1 VSGTGAAGRAAAAR
15 LEKTVDGSAI
25 RHNVEVLRKAG
36 GGRRIMAVVKGDAY
50 GLGARAISRVLLAAG
65 ADSLAVDTVAEGI
78 ELRECG
84 VAGPV
89 IVMDA
94 DVGENAAACVSHSLT
109 PTVASLAQIRRHAAA
124 ARGHRTAVWLRTNIG
139 FNRFG
144 PRDEEGFDAV
154 LAGLAAA
161 SSTLRAVGIF
171 AHLSSAAADS
181 AETAAQARL
190 FRNRTEKAR
199 QVFGA
204 SCHTSLAATHGLIHA
219 EALTGTDWIR
229 PGLGLYGLV
238 EPGSRHLPGWPQSG
252 LDDLRPAISVRARVL
267 DVVTA
272 LDGVGDGVGYDRMVR
287 LSPGTRLASVAI
299 GFARGLARAG
309 SRFTGMLH
317 GIRCPA
323 VGRPG
328 MDCTTFDVTAV
339 PMASPG
345 DWMTF
350 IDEPSPGAY
359 HLVKSAAETA
369 AELGLSMYELL
380 ATFRMPV
387 RLTDSATAEPIAGHT
402 PEPTAEKW
410 STRA

>member
-1 VSGTGAAGRAAAAR
+1 MSWTGAASRAAAAR

-25 RHNVEVLRKAG
+25 RHNVGVLRKAG
-36 GGRRIMAVVKGDAY
+36 RGRRIMAVVKGDAY
-50 GLGARAISRVLLAAG
+50 GLGALAVSHVLLAAG
-65 ADSLAVDTVAEGI
+65 ADALAVDTVSEGI
-78 ELRECG
+78 ELREHG

-89 IVMDA
+89 IVMDT

-109 PTVASLAQIRRHAAA
+109 PTVASLAQIRRHTEA
-124 ARGHRTAVWLRTNIG
+124 ARGHRTDVWLRTNIG

-144 PRDEEGFDAV
+144 PREEEGFDAV
-154 LAGLAAA
+154 LAGLADA
-161 SSTLRAVGIF
+161 SGTLRAAGIF

-190 FRNRTEKAR
+190 FRNRAEKAR
-199 QVFGA
+199 QVFGT
-204 SCHTSLAATHGLIHA
+204 SCHASLAATHGLIHA
-219 EALTGTDWIR
+219 ETLTGTDWIR

-238 EPGSRHLPGWPQSG
+238 DPGSRDLPGWPRSG
-252 LDDLRPAISVRARVL
+252 LEDLRPAISVRARVL

-272 LDGVGDGVGYDRMVR
+272 LDGVGDGVGYDRTVR
-287 LSPGTRLASVAI
+287 LPSGTRLASVAI

-309 SRFTGMLH
+309 SRLTGMLH

-328 MDCTTFDVTAV
+328 MDCTTFDVTGA
-339 PMASPG
+339 PTASPG

-350 IDEPSPGAY
+350 IDEPGPGAD
-359 HLVKSAAETA
+359 LVKSAAETA

-387 RLTDSATAEPIAGHT
+387 RLTDSATAEPIAEQT